1 LAQVSPPIL
10 EASSLD
16 QPAFLREKVLL
27 TPDGV
32 DEDGEP
38 QYQVHKGFL
47 RVAFVMVEAAMGSS
61 TWWTEQVGLWIQESN
76 QAEDEAASWRARW
89 HTQLTEN
96 PVLEASLARSPED
109 VYDRAGLTFNERLAM
124 KMFVNEGMNPRQVGL
139 ALHVADSTVRDRL
152 QRAAAKMRQ
161 LGSAWTE
168 VSA

>member
-1 LAQVSPPIL
+1 LAQLTSSIL

-32 DEDGEP
+32 DENGEP

-61 TWWTEQVGLWIQESN
+61 AWWTEQVGLWIQESN

-89 HTQLTEN
+89 HSQLVEN
-96 PVLEASLARSPED
+96 PALEASLARSPED

-124 KMFVNEGMNPRQVGL
+124 KMFVNHGMNPRQVGI
-139 ALHVADSTVRDRL
+139 ALHVPDSTVRNRL
-152 QRAAAKMRQ
+152 ERAAAKMRQ
-161 LGSAWTE
+161 LGSRAT
-168 VSA
+168 STT

>member
-1 LAQVSPPIL
+1 LAQQTSPIL

-76 QAEDEAASWRARW
+76 EAEDEAASWRARW
-89 HTQLTEN
+89 HAQLTEN

-109 VYDRAGLTFNERLAM
+109 VYDRAGLSFNERLAM
-124 KMFVNEGMNPRQVGL
+124 KMFVTERMNPRQVGL
-139 ALHVADSTVRDRL
+139 AINVPASTVRDRL
-152 QRAAAKMRQ
+152 ERAAVKMRQ
-161 LGSAWTE
+161 LGSRAT
-168 VSA
+168 STA